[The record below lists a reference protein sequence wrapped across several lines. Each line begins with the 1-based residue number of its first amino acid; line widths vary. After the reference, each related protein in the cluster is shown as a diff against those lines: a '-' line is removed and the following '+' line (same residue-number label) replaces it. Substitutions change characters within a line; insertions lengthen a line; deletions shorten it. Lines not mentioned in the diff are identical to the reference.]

1 MAPETFSVI
10 IPNWNGVKFL
20 PACLNSLRTQ
30 TYRHFE
36 VLVVDNA
43 SSDESVSLIQRDYPE
58 VRLIALTENRGFTGA
73 VNAGIAQAK
82 GSLVA
87 LLNQDAEADPRWL
100 EEMAYAADAHPEAG
114 AIACKIMLFDQRDRF
129 HSAGDNY
136 RLDGIPVNR
145 GVWQKDEGQY
155 DDKTEV
161 FAACGG
167 AAAYRRR
174 VLDEVGWFDESFFM
188 YCDDV
193 DLAWRQQLA
202 GWRTV
207 FAPSAVV
214 FHYLSASGGGV
225 TASYYTGRNTIYVIV
240 KNVPGPLLRK
250 YWRAMLAAQLRI
262 SRDALRAWRGA
273 AARSRLRGQVAGLLT
288 WPRMLGK
295 RRAIQRSRRV
305 PIPYLENLLETARQI
320 N

>member
-20 PACLNSLRTQ
+20 PACLNSLRAQ

-100 EEMAYAADAHPEAG
+100 EEMAYAANAHPEAG

-129 HSAGDNY
+129 HSAGDDY
-136 RLDGIPVNR
+136 RLDGIPINR

-250 YWRAMLAAQLRI
+250 YWPAMLAAQLRI
-262 SRDALRAWRGA
+262 SKDALRAWRGA

-295 RRAIQRSRRV
+295 RRAIQHSRRV
-305 PIPYLENLLETARQI
+305 PIPYLENLLEPVD
-320 N
+320 

>member
-1 MAPETFSVI
+1 VAPETFSVI

-20 PACLNSLRTQ
+20 PACLNSLRAQ

-100 EEMAYAADAHPEAG
+100 EEMAYAANAHPEAG

-129 HSAGDNY
+129 HSAGDDY
-136 RLDGIPVNR
+136 RLDGIPINR

-262 SRDALRAWRGA
+262 SKDALRAWRGA

-305 PIPYLENLLETARQI
+305 PIPYLENLLDPVD
-320 N
+320 